1 MTGELT
7 TDDVTAEL
15 AKRAKQAEKAR
26 AAKPRAKKVARELT
40 TEQLERI
47 LEERQR
53 AAKKDYVGGISRS
66 ILKGASLGWSDE
78 ILAGALA
85 LQGYF
90 GHDIP
95 YERAYEATLEHIR
108 SKDRDFAEAHPGT
121 ALGTEILGGMMLP
134 GMAAK
139 TLYSNRALSTGQKLG
154 AASGL
159 GGVAGGVAAAG
170 AADPDPSAPIL
181 ESAGERLAEAPLGV
195 VVGSTAALAAPAVAA
210 GGRKLAQAVTPN
222 TAAQQGERKV
232 AEALAFDDTNAMEA
246 GVKNAEMP
254 EGSVLA
260 DASGPNMRSQVAAIG
275 NTPGPA
281 QSAVQGHLLDRRLG
295 RIDRIIAKAN
305 EIPALGKYADVLSGL
320 NSIRMNKASP
330 LYEAAKASPTLVNV
344 GPIYSALKGRASLSK
359 GKMRTALQNALK
371 TFEVTGPTDGRAT
384 DLSIAGLHET
394 KLAIDALIEGQG
406 SQAISRSAKRE
417 LVELQHKLLDVL
429 DEASPEYAKARQ
441 IWSSTWELQE
451 ALEAGLALFKKG
463 KIGIES
469 ASALEKMT
477 QTQKDFF
484 KVGVAAA
491 VEDIVENSTA
501 GTNTIARMI
510 GTRTLERRLRAV
522 FDDPAEFEAFKK
534 MLTDEG
540 QMMGLEKLTLEG
552 SRTTPMREAI
562 ESFVGPINAGVQ
574 GVRAASGS
582 LEGIAYIG
590 ARILDKLNRFKNAPK
605 ENVAEEIRKI
615 AANPNK
621 EEVAARLMQMEAE
634 VDRALATGELPAF
647 LAATTG
653 AVLPQTEAGQTAQGA
668 LLGVLGP

>member
-1 MTGELT
+1 
-7 TDDVTAEL
+7 
-15 AKRAKQAEKAR
+15 
-26 AAKPRAKKVARELT
+26 
-40 TEQLERI
+40 
-47 LEERQR
+47 
-53 AAKKDYVGGISRS
+53 
-66 ILKGASLGWSDE
+66 
-78 ILAGALA
+78 A
-85 LQGYF
+85 LQ
-90 GHDIP
+90 
-95 YERAYEATLEHIR
+95 
-108 SKDRDFAEAHPGT
+108 S
-121 ALGTEILGGMMLP
+121 
-134 GMAAK
+134 
-139 TLYSNRALSTGQKLG
+139 
-154 AASGL
+154 
-159 GGVAGGVAAAG
+159 
-170 AADPDPSAPIL
+170 
-181 ESAGERLAEAPLGV
+181 
-195 VVGSTAALAAPAVAA
+195 
-210 GGRKLAQAVTPN
+210 
-222 TAAQQGERKV
+222 
-232 AEALAFDDTNAMEA
+232 
-246 GVKNAEMP
+246 
-254 EGSVLA
+254 
-260 DASGPNMRSQVAAIG
+260 
-275 NTPGPA
+275 
-281 QSAVQGHLLDRRLG
+281 
-295 RIDRIIAKAN
+295 
-305 EIPALGKYADVLSGL
+305 
-320 NSIRMNKASP
+320 
-330 LYEAAKASPTLVNV
+330 
-344 GPIYSALKGRASLSK
+344 
-359 GKMRTALQNALK
+359 ALK

-605 ENVAEEIRKI
+605 E
-615 AANPNK
+615 
-621 EEVAARLMQMEAE
+621 
-634 VDRALATGELPAF
+634 
-647 LAATTG
+647 
-653 AVLPQTEAGQTAQGA
+653 
-668 LLGVLGP
+668 